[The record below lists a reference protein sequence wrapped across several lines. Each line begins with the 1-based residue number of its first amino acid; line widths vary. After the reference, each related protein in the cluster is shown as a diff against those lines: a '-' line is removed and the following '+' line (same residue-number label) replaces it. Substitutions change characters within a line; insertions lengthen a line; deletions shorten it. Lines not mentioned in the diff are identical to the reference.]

1 MKYKITHSF
10 NSYNVWIFSG
20 QLRKYLTKQYLL
32 TERNVFCIIDSRV
45 YNYHWN
51 YIKKSLPGSSKI
63 IGIYKVRSSEKNK
76 SLSEIEKI
84 QSSLLNSGA
93 DRETIVLAVGGG
105 IAGDIASF
113 AASIYMRGVDYI
125 HVPTTIVSMIDS
137 SIGGKTGVN
146 FKTSKNLVGT
156 FFQPKSVFID
166 ISFLKTLPVREIN
179 SSIGEIIKYSFLSG
193 KGKEKLFNKGI
204 FSLLSKDYS
213 KIAPLIY
220 ECLKIKSAVV
230 EKDEKE
236 VNGLRKILNLG
247 HTFAHGIESSSDFK
261 VKHGEAV
268 LLGIIASLFYSYKV
282 KLISAEYLYESLLRI
297 KPYIITVKNI
307 LKFVEK
313 QNTLKYMRY
322 DKKNLKK
329 RIHLVLLSEDGR
341 VVFDYPARSDFL
353 KDALD
358 DMLVWVSESFKKET
372 VEK

>member
-10 NSYNVWIFSG
+10 NTYNVWIFSG
-20 QLRKYLTKQYLL
+20 QLSKYLTKQNLL
-32 TERNVFCIIDSRV
+32 TERHVFCIVDSSV
-45 YNYHWN
+45 YNFHWN
-51 YIKKSLPGSSKI
+51 YIKKSLPESSKI

-93 DRETIVLAVGGG
+93 DRQTIVLAIGGG
-105 IAGDIASF
+105 ITGDIASF
-113 AASIYMRGVDYI
+113 ASSIYMRGIDYI
-125 HVPTTIVSMIDS
+125 HIPTTIVSMIDS

-146 FKTSKNLVGT
+146 FKTSKNLIGT
-156 FFQPKSVFID
+156 FYQPQSVLVD
-166 ISFLKTLPVREIN
+166 LSFLKTLPVREIN
-179 SSIGEIIKYSFLSG
+179 SSIGEIIKYSLLSG
-193 KGKEKLFNKGI
+193 KENEKLFNKGI

-236 VNGLRKILNLG
+236 VRGLRKILNLG

-268 LLGIIASLFYSYKV
+268 LLGIIASLFYSYKA
-282 KLISAEYLYESLLRI
+282 KLISAEYLYHNLLSI
-297 KPYIITVKNI
+297 KPYITTVKNI
-307 LKFVEK
+307 LKYVEK
-313 QNTLKYMRY
+313 KNTLKYMRH

-329 RIHLVLLSEDGR
+329 RIHLVLLSENGK
-341 VVFDYPARSDFL
+341 VVVDYPARPDFL
-353 KDALD
+353 KNALD
-358 DMLVWVSESFKKET
+358 DMQVWVSESFKKET